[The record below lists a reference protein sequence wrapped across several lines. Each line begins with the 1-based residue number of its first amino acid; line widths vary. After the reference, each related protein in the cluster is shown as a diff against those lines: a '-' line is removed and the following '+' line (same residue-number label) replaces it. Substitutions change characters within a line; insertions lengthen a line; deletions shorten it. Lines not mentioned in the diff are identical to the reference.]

1 MDNTNKG
8 GNIMESL
15 QERIAK
21 RAYELFLARGGQH
34 GYHIQDWAQAEKEI
48 KEEEEQRLAKEKEQA
63 KKVKKEAASVKSEE
77 TVDTE
82 AAKPKRTRASAAT
95 LPKRRLL
102 KRKRSRG
109 FDYLQSLLRFTDL
122 QTKRLHLCDLEFWR
136 LQIPAPEKIV
146 AGKIAYVFCCTLL
159 NIFRRF
165 KVLC

>member
-82 AAKPKRTRASAAT
+82 AVKPKRTRASAAT
-95 LPKRRLL
+95 
-102 KRKRSRG
+102 
-109 FDYLQSLLRFTDL
+109 
-122 QTKRLHLCDLEFWR
+122 
-136 LQIPAPEKIV
+136 PAKKKTVKKKAE
-146 AGKIAYVFCCTLL
+146 
-159 NIFRRF
+159 
-165 KVLC
+165 